1 MFVFNLIY
9 FILYLYIY
17 IFWFKKCIQLFYIVE
32 FGGAVVY
39 IYIYINLK
47 LCYLLKGVNVFI
59 ELVTCQEMQI

>member
-1 MFVFNLIY
+1 MY
-9 FILYLYIY
+9 TTILYCRIR
-17 IFWFKKCIQLFYIVE
+17 WSCCI
-32 FGGAVVY
+32 Y